1 MKILYIA
8 RHAKSDWSTGAG
20 SDFDRPLNER
30 GRRDAP
36 KMASFLREKGA
47 IPDLILSSPAVRALT
62 TARFLADVPGASQTP
77 LVVVNSLYM
86 SDSPHTLEIVSEVSN
101 NVNSLMIV
109 GHNPTQTILTNYLTE
124 TMIDNVPTC
133 GVVVIEFPHAQ
144 TWEEISRSTG
154 TMKHFYYPKQG

>member
-8 RHAKSDWSTGAG
+8 RHAKSDWGTGAG

-36 KMASFLREKGA
+36 KMGTFLREKSA
-47 IPDLILSSPAVRALT
+47 VPELILSSPAVRALT
-62 TARFLADVPGASQTP
+62 TARFLAEVPGASQIP
-77 LVVVNSLYM
+77 LVVVKSLYM
-86 SDSPHTLEIVSEVSN
+86 SDSPHTLEIIGKVSN
-101 NVNSLMIV
+101 DVHSLMIV

-124 TMIDNVPTC
+124 AMIDNVPTC
-133 GVVVIEFPHAQ
+133 GVVMIEFPHAQ

-154 TMKHFYYPKQG
+154 KMKHFYYPKQG